1 MTIYDA
7 VKSKKTLK
15 HIWPFES
22 LFSHMLSRDDIYTAY
37 ITAQTSLVSLLC
49 SLAQDVY
56 STFVGGKINK
66 CIYGNCERRRE
77 ETP

>member
-1 MTIYDA
+1 
-7 VKSKKTLK
+7 
-15 HIWPFES
+15 
-22 LFSHMLSRDDIYTAY
+22 MLSRDDIYTAY